1 MQEIGRVEKIDKRNY
16 ATVVFPRKQACEH
29 CQMCFQTKDSMRVS
43 VRVHNTLNAKVGDS
57 VAVDMSERIVLKSA
71 LVVYLIPVLLVL
83 VALLLTRKYDE
94 KVQIVAFC
102 ASLAISIGI
111 DVIVERI
118 FRKKRKT
125 IAVISAIVSDPSP
138 STDHATESN
147 ADEVTEGAENGRLPA
162 DDIAQNTNEETQ
174 Q

>member
-43 VRVHNTLNAKVGDS
+43 VRVHNTLNAKVGDN

-71 LVVYLIPVLLVL
+71 FVVYLIPVLLVL
-83 VALLLTRKYDE
+83 AALLITRSLDERMQIIAFFVALAT
-94 KVQIVAFC
+94 
-102 ASLAISIGI
+102 SIII
-111 DVIVERI
+111 DVIVEKV

-125 IAVISAIVSDPSP
+125 IAVISAIVNNDNICSSD
-138 STDHATESN
+138 N
-147 ADEVTEGAENGRLPA
+147 AENDGA
-162 DDIAQNTNEETQ
+162 KDDQSDTQSSSRSRDSETE
-174 Q
+174 

>member
-43 VRVHNTLNAKVGDS
+43 VRVHNTLNAKVGDN

-71 LVVYLIPVLLVL
+71 FVVYLIPVLLVL
-83 VALLLTRKYDE
+83 TALLITRSLNERVQIIAFFVALAT
-94 KVQIVAFC
+94 
-102 ASLAISIGI
+102 SIII
-111 DVIVERI
+111 DVIVEKV

-125 IAVISAIVSDPSP
+125 IAVISAIVSDNENICS
-138 STDHATESN
+138 SDN
-147 ADEVTEGAENGRLPA
+147 AENDGAE
-162 DDIAQNTNEETQ
+162 DDKSDTQTSSQFRDSETE
-174 Q
+174 